1 MFWVILDF
9 QCVGMKI
16 CYIDYNIV
24 HKAQVHLSWS
34 KCKPVFPTNKIQL
47 SVAGHG
53 KVQVK
58 LKKIPRWQKF
68 SLEEDAWK
76 NMTGFRSFC
85 NIIMV
90 VLFGSRWRQVVY
102 LFLRTLLV
110 DFTWYDDGDWL
121 RLRRDSFHWTSGR
134 GGGLTTI
141 PLLVLLGLDSV
152 STLCELLKHQW
163 PVHTKRIRFPFKN
176 LFVTTIV
183 LMKHLDKK
191 SNKKLRKIVKFG
203 MQNYYFTRL
212 TTWLWYEVS
221 VNFSIVCFFFRTWK
235 TTGTHSWRL
244 KTLQQTGLL

>member
-90 VLFGSRWRQVVY
+90 VLFGSRWRQIVY
-102 LFLRTLLV
+102 LWLHTLLV

-121 RLRRDSFHWTSGR
+121 RLRRDSFTGRVDARRTHNHSITSATRARFRKYTLWAFKHIRHYSSIRRPMVIGR
-134 GGGLTTI
+134 Y
-141 PLLVLLGLDSV
+141 
-152 STLCELLKHQW
+152 
-163 PVHTKRIRFPFKN
+163 
-176 LFVTTIV
+176 
-183 LMKHLDKK
+183 
-191 SNKKLRKIVKFG
+191 
-203 MQNYYFTRL
+203 MQNWKNVRL
-212 TTWLWYEVS
+212 AVNERTLSEERSCLRHTIRWLGE
-221 VNFSIVCFFFRTWK
+221 
-235 TTGTHSWRL
+235 
-244 KTLQQTGLL
+244 